1 MAKQYYVDDEK
12 KKRKSP
18 WRSLL
23 AIPIMLLVDVL
34 ALIAALAA
42 DGAAYPA
49 GSGEGHPFP
58 AITFVA
64 FILLFVITVIVVL
77 VAVIKAIVGAAKG
90 SGEDRP

>member
-1 MAKQYYVDDEK
+1 MAKQYYVDDGK

-23 AIPIMLLVDVL
+23 AIPIMLVVDVL

-58 AITFVA
+58 AITFTA
-64 FILLFVITVIVVL
+64 FILLAIITVIVV
-77 VAVIKAIVGAAKG
+77 VIAVIKAVAGAARNK
-90 SGEDRP
+90 EDDGL

>member
-1 MAKQYYVDDEK
+1 MAKQYYVDDGK

-23 AIPIMLLVDVL
+23 AIPIMLVVDVL

-58 AITFVA
+58 AITFTA
-64 FILLFVITVIVVL
+64 FILLAVITVIVV
-77 VAVIKAIVGAAKG
+77 VIAVIKAVAGAARDK
-90 SGEDRP
+90 EDDRL

>member
-1 MAKQYYVDDEK
+1 MARQYYVDDEK

-42 DGAAYPA
+42 DAAAYPA

-64 FILLFVITVIVVL
+64 FILLFVITVIVIL

>member
-12 KKRKSP
+12 KKRKSH

-42 DGAAYPA
+42 DAAAYPA

>member
-42 DGAAYPA
+42 DAAAYPA

-77 VAVIKAIVGAAKG
+77 EAVIKAIVGAAKR

>member
-1 MAKQYYVDDEK
+1 QYYVDDEK

-42 DGAAYPA
+42 DAAAYPA

-77 VAVIKAIVGAAKG
+77 VAVIKAIVGAAKR
-90 SGEDRP
+90 SEEDRP